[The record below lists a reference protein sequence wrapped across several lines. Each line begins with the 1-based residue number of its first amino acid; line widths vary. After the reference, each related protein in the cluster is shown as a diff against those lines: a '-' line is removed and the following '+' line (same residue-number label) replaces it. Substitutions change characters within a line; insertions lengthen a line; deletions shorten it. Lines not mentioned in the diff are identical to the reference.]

1 MSELKAA
8 GEPST
13 DDYALKAKAAPDAA
27 APDLPY
33 LPPMPKDRSIGIA
46 LVGAGGISAA
56 HLDAYRAHGLNVV
69 SICSRNLERAQ
80 ARRDAF
86 FPAARA
92 TSNYQDVLGDPRIAV
107 LDIATHPDARVE
119 LMRRAFAAGKHVLSQ
134 KPFVEDLATGERL
147 VEEAERR
154 GLKLA
159 VNQNGRW
166 APHLAYMRE
175 AVAAGLIGEVIG
187 AHVGIRWNHAWIAGS
202 AFEAVDDLVLWDFG
216 IHWFDFLASV
226 VGERALRVRAS
237 AARAASQTVR
247 PPLLAEALVSFDGGQ
262 ASLIF
267 DGATRYGASDS
278 TAIVG
283 TRGTISSR
291 GPDLGVQ
298 SVELHTE
305 AGVARPELNGTW
317 FNDGFAG
324 TMGELLCA
332 IEEGREPLN
341 SARSNLFSLRLCLA
355 AVTSSRTGE
364 TISVQPRPSARL
376 V

>member
-1 MSELKAA
+1 MSETKA
-8 GEPST
+8 EPSA
-13 DDYALKAKAAPDAA
+13 DDHALKVEAAPDAP
-27 APDLPY
+27 APELPY

-56 HLDAYRAHGLNVV
+56 HLDAYRAHGLSVL
-69 SICSRNLERAQ
+69 SICSRNLEHAR
-80 ARRDAF
+80 ARRDAL
-86 FPAARA
+86 FPTAWA
-92 TSNYQDVLGDPRIAV
+92 TDDFEEVLGDPRIAV
-107 LDIATHPDARVE
+107 LDIATHPDVRAD

-134 KPFVEDLATGERL
+134 KPFVEDLATGEML
-147 VEEAERR
+147 VEEADRR
-154 GLKLA
+154 GVKLA

-166 APHLAYMRE
+166 APHLAYLRE
-175 AVAAGLIGEVIG
+175 AVAARLIGEVIG
-187 AHVGIRWNHAWIAGS
+187 AHVAIRWNHAWIAGT

-226 VGERALRVRAS
+226 VGERALEVRATV
-237 AARAASQTVR
+237 ARAASQTVR
-247 PPLLAEALVSFDGGQ
+247 PPLLAEALVSFEGGQ
-262 ASLIF
+262 ASLVF
-267 DGATRYGASDS
+267 DGATRYGASDA

-291 GPDLGVQ
+291 GPDLGSQ

-305 AGVARPELNGTW
+305 AGVARPELRGTW

-341 SARSNLFSLRLCLA
+341 SARANLFSLRLCLA
-355 AVTSSRTGE
+355 AVKSGRTGE
-364 TISVQPRPSARL
+364 TVSV
-376 V
+376 

>member
-1 MSELKAA
+1 MSEPKGAA
-8 GEPST
+8 EPSLG
-13 DDYALKAKAAPDAA
+13 DYALTAKPAADAP
-27 APDLPY
+27 APELPY

-56 HLDAYRAHGLNVV
+56 HLDAYRAQGLNVL
-69 SICSRNLERAQ
+69 SICSRDLKRAQ

-86 FPAARA
+86 FPEAEV
-92 TSNYQDVLGDPRIAV
+92 TDDFDQVLGDPRIAV
-107 LDIATHPDARVE
+107 LDIATHPDVRVD

-134 KPFVEDLATGERL
+134 KPFVEDLATGQAL

-154 GLKLA
+154 GVKLT

-187 AHVGIRWNHAWIAGS
+187 AHVAIRWNHGWIAGT

-226 VGERALRVRAS
+226 IGERALQVRATV
-237 AARAASQTVR
+237 ARAASQTVR

-262 ASLIF
+262 TSLVF
-267 DGATRYGASDS
+267 DGATRYGASDA

-283 TRGTISSR
+283 TRGTVSSR

-305 AGVARPELNGTW
+305 AGVARPELRGTW

-332 IEEGREPLN
+332 IEEDREPLN
-341 SARSNLFSLRLCLA
+341 SARGNLASLRLCMA
-355 AVTSSRTGE
+355 AVRSSRTGE
-364 TISVQPRPSARL
+364 MVSV
-376 V
+376 